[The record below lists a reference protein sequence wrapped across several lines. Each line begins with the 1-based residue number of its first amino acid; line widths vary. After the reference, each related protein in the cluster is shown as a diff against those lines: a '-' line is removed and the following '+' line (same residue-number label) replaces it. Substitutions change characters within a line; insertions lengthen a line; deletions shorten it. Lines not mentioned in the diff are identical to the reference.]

1 MSYFFRLWRRSVR
14 TQRTKQNVGI
24 VAMDCVCNS
33 VMAISSGRSHTLEIV
48 AIGRDRKSAMAILS
62 RHIHT
67 LVVVVV
73 GWTELAVMEFLRG

>member
-1 MSYFFRLWRRSVR
+1 
-14 TQRTKQNVGI
+14 
-24 VAMDCVCNS
+24 
-33 VMAISSGRSHTLEIV
+33 MAISSGRSHTLEIV

>member
-1 MSYFFRLWRRSVR
+1 
-14 TQRTKQNVGI
+14 
-24 VAMDCVCNS
+24 
-33 VMAISSGRSHTLEIV
+33 V